1 MPDPSGLEN
10 DAEGPFPID
19 PRDLLRHAR
28 AIANALP
35 GRGDTDYRRA
45 VSAAYYALYH
55 ALTLRAATLA
65 EPSGRYDAVRR
76 FRHWRLRD
84 GARTVSGGG
93 DARATPIA
101 DAALFLQSERVHA
114 DYNHRERFT
123 RQRAQDDIDTAD
135 RAVEA
140 LEGGGGEA
148 LVRLLAAMLDAP

>member
-1 MPDPSGLEN
+1 MTDPSGPEN

-35 GRGDTDYRRA
+35 GRGDA
-45 VSAAYYALYH
+45 
-55 ALTLRAATLA
+55 RAA
-65 EPSGRYDAVRR
+65 PV
-76 FRHWRLRD
+76 
-84 GARTVSGGG
+84 AR
-93 DARATPIA
+93 
-101 DAALFLQSERVHA
+101 AALFLQSERVHA

-123 RQRAQDDIDTAD
+123 RQRTQDDIDTAD

>member
-1 MPDPSGLEN
+1 MTEPSGPGN

-19 PRDLLRHAR
+19 PQDLLRHAR
-28 AIANALP
+28 AITNALP

-65 EPSGRYDAVRR
+65 EPSARYDAVRR

-84 GARTVSGGG
+84 VAQAVIGGG
-93 DARATPIA
+93 DAQAQHIARAV
-101 DAALFLQSERVHA
+101 LFLRTERIHA

-123 RQRAQDDIDTAD
+123 PPRARDAIDIAD
-135 RAVEA
+135 EAVEA

-148 LVRLLAAMLDAP
+148 LVRLLASLPDAP

>member
-1 MPDPSGLEN
+1 MTDPSGPEN

-28 AIANALP
+28 AIANTLP

-76 FRHWRLRD
+76 FRHWRIRD
-84 GARTVSGGG
+84 GAQTVSGGG
-93 DARATPIA
+93 DARAAPIA
-101 DAALFLQSERVHA
+101 QAVLFLQSERVHA
-114 DYNHRERFT
+114 DYNHQEQFAQ
-123 RQRAQDDIDTAD
+123 QRAHDAINLAM

-140 LEGGGGEA
+140 LDGGGGEA